1 MNNYSF
7 VKYLDMVHPINGKP
21 IGRVCEKHTLVGWDD
36 VNPEKPIFKLSYKA
50 DVCESTF
57 QAEWYE
63 NPDDAVIELLVYYG
77 MRLERIRRFKKDLA
91 GISHKE

>member
-7 VKYLDMVHPINGKP
+7 DKYQDMVHPITGEP

-36 VNPEKPIFKLSYKA
+36 IDHEKPIFKLTYKA

-57 QAEWYE
+57 QAKWYE
-63 NPDDAVIELLVYYG
+63 NPDNAVIELLVCYG
-77 MRLERIRRFKKDLA
+77 MTLERIRRFKKDLA
-91 GISHKE
+91 DISHKE